1 MSSDA
6 EYILRSLQNEMYTL
20 EDEVVYLRNRI
31 KKMETAIA
39 DERKIADD
47 LAELLYSLDQENNFH
62 VKRNS
67 ALISYERARR

>member
-6 EYILRSLQNEMYTL
+6 EYILRSLQSEMYTL

-31 KKMETAIA
+31 KQLELALT
-39 DERKIADD
+39 DERKIADN

-67 ALISYERARR
+67 ALISYEQARR